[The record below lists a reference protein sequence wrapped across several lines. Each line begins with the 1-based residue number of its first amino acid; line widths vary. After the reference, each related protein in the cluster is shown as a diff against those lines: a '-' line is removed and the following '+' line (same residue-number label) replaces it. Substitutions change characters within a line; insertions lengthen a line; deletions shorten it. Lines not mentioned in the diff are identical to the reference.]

1 MNYFYFFLK
10 MRQKIHISV
19 RKYTQIIK
27 KTRTPLCI
35 SFFYTIF
42 APNMKEKYNIREVFA
57 PKIVA
62 TMRAYT
68 RAQFGQDTLA
78 GIIVGIVAI
87 PLAIAFGISSG
98 VGPTEGLVTA
108 IIAGLLI
115 SVFGG
120 SKVQIGG
127 PTGAFIVIIYGI
139 IQQFGLA
146 GLMIATV
153 MAGIL
158 LIIMGLARLG
168 SVIKFVP
175 YPVIVGFT
183 AGIALTIF
191 STQMNDFFGLG
202 LSNVPANFVDKWIF
216 YAQHFHVNGWALGI
230 GLFSL
235 LICIFMPKITKR
247 VPGSLAAI
255 IFATL
260 AVWLLKRYA
269 PESWGAAGVQ
279 TIGDLY
285 ALPHGIPAPH
295 LPSLELAEGQSYF
308 GMIRELFPAA
318 FTIAMLG
325 AIESLLSAM
334 VADGVIGDRH
344 NSNTELI
351 AQGIANVVV
360 PFFGGIPATG
370 AIART
375 MTNINNGGRTPI
387 AGVVHAIVLLLV
399 LLFLGQLVGMIPMSC
414 LAAVLIMV
422 AYSMSGWKTIVGLI
436 KHPNRDLWVLLITFF
451 LTVIFDLT
459 VAIEVGLVLAMVLFL
474 MRTNEQTHIRTLHDE
489 IDPNEDTESNLNL
502 EHLTIPEGVEV
513 YEIDGPYFFGIAN
526 RFDEVMT
533 HVSGEK
539 YPVRIIR
546 MRKVPFVDS
555 TAMHNLSMLI
565 QRSHNEGITIIL
577 SGVNDHVHKQL
588 LIGGIEQQMDPHNIC
603 ANIHFAL
610 RRAGDILEKSERMKK

>member
-1 MNYFYFFLK
+1 MHYSIKEVFSPKLFQTL
-10 MRQKIHISV
+10 
-19 RKYTQIIK
+19 RKY
-27 KTRTPLCI
+27 
-35 SFFYTIF
+35 SG
-42 APNMKEKYNIREVFA
+42 
-57 PKIVA
+57 
-62 TMRAYT
+62 
-68 RAQFGQDTLA
+68 AQFGQDALA

-108 IIAGLLI
+108 IIAGVLI

-158 LIIMGLARLG
+158 LIIMGIARLG

-216 YAQHFHVNGWALGI
+216 YAQHFHVNAWALGV

-247 VPGSLAAI
+247 IPGSLAAI
-255 IFATL
+255 IFATF
-260 AVWLLKRYA
+260 AVWLLKTYA
-269 PESWGAAGVQ
+269 PEAWGVASVQ
-279 TIGDLY
+279 TISDLY

-295 LPSLELAEGQSYF
+295 LPSLELAEGQTYF
-308 GMIRELFPAA
+308 GLVRELFPAA

-351 AQGIANVVV
+351 AQGVANVVV

-375 MTNINNGGRTPI
+375 MTNINNGGRTPV

-422 AYSMSGWKTIVGLI
+422 AYSMSGWKTIVGLF
-436 KHPNRDLWVLLITFF
+436 KHRNRDFWVLLITFF

-489 IDPNEDTESNLNL
+489 IDPNEDSESNLNL

-588 LIGGIEQQMDPHNIC
+588 LTGGIEQQMDPHNIC

-610 RRAGDILEKSERMKK
+610 RRAEDLLAKRANDR

>member
-1 MNYFYFFLK
+1 MK
-10 MRQKIHISV
+10 
-19 RKYTQIIK
+19 KYSIK
-27 KTRTPLCI
+27 
-35 SFFYTIF
+35 
-42 APNMKEKYNIREVFA
+42 EVFA
-57 PKIVA
+57 PKFFS
-62 TMRAYT
+62 TLKNYST
-68 RAQFGQDTLA
+68 KQFGQDAIA
-78 GIIVGIVAI
+78 GVIVGIVAI

-98 VGPTEGLVTA
+98 VGPTEGLLTA

-115 SVFGG
+115 SLFGG

-139 IQQFGLA
+139 IQEYGLA
-146 GLMIATV
+146 GLTIATII
-153 MAGIL
+153 AGIL
-158 LIIMGLARLG
+158 LVLMGLAHLG

-183 AGIALTIF
+183 AGIAVTIF

-202 LSNVPANFVDKWIF
+202 LSDVPANFIDKWVYYF
-216 YAQHFHVNGWALGI
+216 QHFNVNWWAFGI
-230 GLFSL
+230 GMFSL
-235 LICIFMPKITKR
+235 AICIGMPYITKK

-255 IFATL
+255 ILATVG
-260 AVWLLKRYA
+260 VWLVKEYA
-269 PESWGAAGVQ
+269 PASWGVTGIA
-279 TIGDLY
+279 TISDLY
-285 ALPHGIPAPH
+285 ELPHGIPAPH
-295 LPSLELAEGQSYF
+295 LPSLELGEGESVFTLIQK
-308 GMIRELFPAA
+308 LFPSA

-334 VADGVIGDRH
+334 VADGVIGDKH

-351 AQGIANVVV
+351 GQGIANIVV

-387 AGVVHAIVLLLV
+387 AGIIHAIVLLGV
-399 LLFLGQLVGMIPMSC
+399 LLFLGTLVGMIPMAC
-414 LAAVLIMV
+414 LSAVLIMV
-422 AYSMSGWKTIVGLI
+422 AYSMSGWKTIAGLI
-436 KHPNRDLWVLLITFF
+436 KHPSRDLYVLLITFF

-459 VAIEVGLVLAMVLFL
+459 VAIEVGILLALVLFL
-474 MRTNEQTHIRTLHDE
+474 MRTSEATHIRTFHNE
-489 IDPNEDTESNLNL
+489 IDPNEDTEVKYNL

-513 YEIDGPYFFGIAN
+513 YEIDGPYFFGIAS
-526 RFDEVMT
+526 RFDDVMGQ
-533 HVSGEK
+533 VSSK
-539 YPVRIIR
+539 NYPIRIIR

-565 QRSHNEGITIIL
+565 QRSHKEGMTIIL

-588 LIGGIEQQMDPHNIC
+588 LTGGIEQQMDPHNIC

-610 RRAGDILEKSERMKK
+610 RRAEDIIQMKNAAQ

>member
-1 MNYFYFFLK
+1 MYIEKKQYLCGKNRSPQPPK
-10 MRQKIHISV
+10 WGEKIMQYS
-19 RKYTQIIK
+19 IK
-27 KTRTPLCI
+27 
-35 SFFYTIF
+35 
-42 APNMKEKYNIREVFA
+42 EVFS
-57 PKIVA
+57 PKLFTILRSYSA
-62 TMRAYT
+62 T
-68 RAQFGQDTLA
+68 QLGQDTLA

-115 SVFGG
+115 SIFGG

-139 IQQFGLA
+139 IQEFGLG

-158 LIIMGLARLG
+158 LVIMGLTKLG

-202 LSNVPANFVDKWIF
+202 LSDVPANFIDKWIF
-216 YAQHFHVNGWALGI
+216 YAKHFHVHWWSLGVGVFSLGI
-230 GLFSL
+230 
-235 LICIFMPKITKR
+235 CIGMPYITKKI
-247 VPGSLAAI
+247 PGSLAAI
-255 IFATL
+255 ILATL
-260 AVWLLKRYA
+260 AVWLLKKYA
-269 PESWGAAGVQ
+269 PAEWGIAGLQ
-279 TIGDLY
+279 TISDLY
-285 ALPHGIPAPH
+285 SLPHGIPAPH
-295 LPSLELAEGQSYF
+295 MPGIEIAEGETVFTTMQK
-308 GMIRELFPAA
+308 LFPSA

-334 VADGVIGDRH
+334 VADGVIGDKH

-351 AQGIANVVV
+351 AQGMANIVV

-375 MTNINNGGRTPI
+375 MTNINNGGRSPI
-387 AGVVHAIVLLLV
+387 AGVVHAAVLMMV
-399 LLFLGQLVGMIPMSC
+399 LLFMGKLVGLIPMPC

-422 AYSMSGWKTIVGLI
+422 AYSMSGWKTVVGLI

-459 VAIEVGLVLAMVLFL
+459 VAIEVGILLAMVLFL
-474 MRTNEQTHIRTLHDE
+474 MRTNEETHIRTFHDE
-489 IDPNEDTESNLNL
+489 IDPNEDTESALNL

-526 RFDEVMT
+526 KFDDVMG
-533 HVSGEK
+533 HVSSEK

-565 QRSHNEGITIIL
+565 QRSHKEGMTIIL

-588 LIGGIEQQMDPHNIC
+588 LQGGIEQQMDPHNIC

-610 RRAGDILEKSERMKK
+610 RRAQDLIDRMNKKEK

>member
-1 MNYFYFFLK
+1 MHY
-10 MRQKIHISV
+10 S
-19 RKYTQIIK
+19 IK
-27 KTRTPLCI
+27 D
-35 SFFYTIF
+35 IF
-42 APNMKEKYNIREVFA
+42 APKLFQTLKGYNRG
-57 PKIVA
+57 
-62 TMRAYT
+62 
-68 RAQFGQDTLA
+68 QLGQDALA

-115 SVFGG
+115 SLFGG

-202 LSNVPANFVDKWIF
+202 LSNVPANFVEKWIF
-216 YAQHFHVNGWALGI
+216 YAQHFHIHWWAFGI

-247 VPGSLAAI
+247 IPGSLAAI
-255 IFATL
+255 ILATF
-260 AVWLLKRYA
+260 AVWMLKRYA
-269 PESWGAAGVQ
+269 PESWGVASLQ
-279 TIGDLY
+279 TISDLY

-295 LPSLELAEGQSYF
+295 VPTLELAEGQSFF
-308 GMIRELFPAA
+308 GLVRELFPAA

-351 AQGIANVVV
+351 AQGIANMVV

-375 MTNINNGGRTPI
+375 MTNINNGGRTPV
-387 AGVVHAIVLLLV
+387 AGIIHAFVLLLV

-474 MRTNEQTHIRTLHDE
+474 MRTNEQTHIRTLHHE
-489 IDPNEDTESNLNL
+489 IDPNEDTDIQLNL

-526 RFDEVMT
+526 RFDDIMS

-565 QRSHNEGITIIL
+565 QRSHREGITIIL

-588 LIGGIEQQMDPHNIC
+588 LTGGIEQQMDPHNIC

-610 RRAGDILEKSERMKK
+610 RRAEDLLQRRN

>member
-1 MNYFYFFLK
+1 M
-10 MRQKIHISV
+10 
-19 RKYTQIIK
+19 
-27 KTRTPLCI
+27 
-35 SFFYTIF
+35 
-42 APNMKEKYNIREVFA
+42 REVFA
-57 PKIVA
+57 PKLFQ
-62 TMRAYT
+62 TLRNYS
-68 RAQFGQDTLA
+68 RERFAQDALA

-108 IIAGLLI
+108 IIAGFLVSLL
-115 SVFGG
+115 GG

-139 IQQFGLA
+139 IQQYGLA
-146 GLMIATV
+146 GLTIATV

-158 LIIMGLARLG
+158 LLIMGFARLG

-202 LSNVPANFVDKWIF
+202 LRNVPANFIEKWAF
-216 YAQHFHVNGWALGI
+216 YAQHFSINWWALGI

-247 VPGSLAAI
+247 IPGSLMAI
-255 IFATL
+255 ILATL
-260 AVWLLKRYA
+260 AVWLLKQYA
-269 PESWGAAGVQ
+269 PASWGVASLQ
-279 TIGDLY
+279 TISDLY
-285 ALPHGIPAPH
+285 ALPQGIPAPH
-295 LPSLELAEGQSYF
+295 LPSLELAEGQTYF
-308 GMIRELFPAA
+308 SLIRELFPSA

-334 VADGVIGDRH
+334 VADGVIGDKH

-351 AQGIANVVV
+351 AQGVANVVV

-375 MTNINNGGRTPI
+375 MTNINNGGRTPV
-387 AGVVHAIVLLLV
+387 AGIIHAVVLLLV

-422 AYSMSGWKTIVGLI
+422 SYSMSGWKTIAGLV

-459 VAIEVGLVLAMVLFL
+459 IAIEVGLVLAMVLFL
-474 MRTNEQTHIRTLHDE
+474 MRTSEETHIRTFHNE
-489 IDPNEDTESNLNL
+489 IDPNEDTDVQSNL

-526 RFDEVMT
+526 KFDDIMT

-539 YPVRIIR
+539 YPIRIIR

-555 TAMHNLSMLI
+555 TAMHNLGMLI
-565 QRSHNEGITIIL
+565 QRSHKEGTTIIL

-588 LIGGIEQQMDPHNIC
+588 MQGGIEQQMNPHNIC
-603 ANIHFAL
+603 SNIHFAL
-610 RRAGDILEKSERMKK
+610 RRAEDLLERMKVES

>member
-1 MNYFYFFLK
+1 
-10 MRQKIHISV
+10 
-19 RKYTQIIK
+19 
-27 KTRTPLCI
+27 
-35 SFFYTIF
+35 
-42 APNMKEKYNIREVFA
+42 MKEKYNIREVFA
-57 PKIVA
+57 PKIAA
-62 TMRAYT
+62 TLRGYT

-139 IQQFGLA
+139 IQEFGLA

-269 PESWGAAGVQ
+269 PESWGVAGVQ

-610 RRAGDILEKSERMKK
+610 RRAEDIIQMKG

>member
-1 MNYFYFFLK
+1 MQY
-10 MRQKIHISV
+10 S
-19 RKYTQIIK
+19 IK
-27 KTRTPLCI
+27 
-35 SFFYTIF
+35 
-42 APNMKEKYNIREVFA
+42 EVFS
-57 PKIVA
+57 PKLLS
-62 TMRAYT
+62 TLRTYT
-68 RAQFGQDTLA
+68 RAQFAQDALA

-115 SVFGG
+115 SIFGG

-139 IQQFGLA
+139 IQQYGLS

-158 LIIMGLARLG
+158 LILMGFSHLG

-183 AGIALTIF
+183 AGIAVTIF

-202 LSNVPANFVDKWIF
+202 LTNVPANFIDKWIY
-216 YAQHFHVNGWALGI
+216 YAQHFQVNWWAVAI
-230 GLFSL
+230 GFFSL
-235 LICIFMPKITKR
+235 TVCIFMPKLTKR
-247 VPGSLAAI
+247 IPGSLAAI
-255 IFATL
+255 ILAT
-260 AVWLLKRYA
+260 AGVWALKEFA
-269 PESWGAAGVQ
+269 PESWGIAGLQ
-279 TIGDLY
+279 TISDLY
-285 ALPHGIPAPH
+285 ELPHGIPAPH
-295 LPSLELAEGQSYF
+295 VPSLELAEGESFFTLIQK
-308 GMIRELFPAA
+308 LFPSA

-334 VADGVIGDRH
+334 VADGVIGDKH

-351 AQGIANVVV
+351 AQGVANVVV

-387 AGVVHAIVLLLV
+387 AGVIHAAVLLLV
-399 LLFLGQLVGMIPMSC
+399 LLFLGQLVGMIPMAC

-422 AYSMSGWKTIVGLI
+422 AYSMSGWKTIVGLF
-436 KHPNRDLWVLLITFF
+436 KHRNRDFWVLMITFF

-459 VAIEVGLVLAMVLFL
+459 VAIEVGILLALVLFL
-474 MRTNEQTHIRTLHDE
+474 MRTNEETHIRTFHNE
-489 IDPNEDTESNLNL
+489 IDPNEDTEVQYNL

-526 RFDEVMT
+526 KFDDIMT
-533 HVSGEK
+533 HVSSEK
-539 YPVRIIR
+539 YPIRIIR

-565 QRSHNEGITIIL
+565 QRSHKEGITIIL

-610 RRAGDILEKSERMKK
+610 RRAEDIIQMKG

>member
-1 MNYFYFFLK
+1 MQY
-10 MRQKIHISV
+10 S
-19 RKYTQIIK
+19 IK
-27 KTRTPLCI
+27 
-35 SFFYTIF
+35 
-42 APNMKEKYNIREVFA
+42 EVFS
-57 PKIVA
+57 PKLFQTLRNYNGKA
-62 TMRAYT
+62 F
-68 RAQFGQDTLA
+68 AQDSLA

-139 IQQFGLA
+139 IQQFGLT

-158 LIIMGLARLG
+158 LIAMGLARLG

-216 YAQHFHVNGWALGI
+216 YAQHFSVNWWALAI
-230 GLFSL
+230 GVFSL
-235 LICIFMPKITKR
+235 LVCIFMPKFTKR
-247 VPGSLAAI
+247 IPGSLAAI

-260 AVWLLKRYA
+260 VVWLLKEFA
-269 PESWGAAGVQ
+269 PAAWGVASVQ

-295 LPSLELAEGQSYF
+295 VPSIELAEGQTVLSL
-308 GMIRELFPAA
+308 IRELFPSA

-351 AQGIANVVV
+351 AQGVANVVV

-375 MTNINNGGRTPI
+375 MTNINNGGRTPV
-387 AGVVHAIVLLLV
+387 AGIVHAVVLLLV

-422 AYSMSGWKTIVGLI
+422 AYSMSGWKTIVGLF
-436 KHPNRDLWVLLITFF
+436 KHRNRDFWVLVITFL

-459 VAIEVGLVLAMVLFL
+459 VAIEVGLLLAMVLFL
-474 MRTNEQTHIRTLHDE
+474 MRTNEQTHIRTLHKE

-526 RFDEVMT
+526 RFDEIML
-533 HVSGEK
+533 HVSGK
-539 YPVRIIR
+539 DYPVRIIR

-588 LIGGIEQQMDPHNIC
+588 MQGGIEQQMDPHNIC

-610 RRAGDILEKSERMKK
+610 RRAEDLLEQRAMNKN

>member
-1 MNYFYFFLK
+1 MQY
-10 MRQKIHISV
+10 S
-19 RKYTQIIK
+19 IK
-27 KTRTPLCI
+27 D
-35 SFFYTIF
+35 
-42 APNMKEKYNIREVFA
+42 VFS
-57 PKIVA
+57 PKLFS
-62 TMRAYT
+62 TLRGYS
-68 RAQFGQDTLA
+68 RAQFGQDALA

-108 IIAGLLI
+108 IIAGLVI
-115 SVFGG
+115 SVLGG

-139 IQQFGLA
+139 IQEFGLS
-146 GLMIATV
+146 GLAIATI

-158 LIIMGLARLG
+158 LVVMGLAHLG
-168 SVIKFVP
+168 NVIKFVP

-191 STQMNDFFGLG
+191 STQMNDFFGMG
-202 LSNVPANFVDKWIF
+202 LTNVPANFVDKWIF
-216 YAQHFHVNGWALGI
+216 YAQHFQVNWWAFGI
-230 GLFSL
+230 GIFSL
-235 LICIFMPKITKR
+235 LLCIFMPKITKR
-247 VPGSLAAI
+247 IPGSLAAI
-255 IFATL
+255 VFATFV
-260 AVWLLKRYA
+260 VWLLKTYA
-269 PESWGAAGVQ
+269 PASWGVASMQ
-279 TIGDLY
+279 TISDLY

-295 LPSLELAEGQSYF
+295 LPSMELAEGETF
-308 GMIRELFPAA
+308 FTLIHKLFPAA

-325 AIESLLSAM
+325 AIESLLSAI
-334 VADGVIGDRH
+334 VADGVIGDKH

-351 AQGIANVVV
+351 AQGAANIIV

-375 MTNINNGGRTPI
+375 MTNINNGGRTPV
-387 AGVVHAIVLLLV
+387 AGIVHAVVLLLV
-399 LLFLGQLVGMIPMSC
+399 LLFMGQLVGMIPMSC

-422 AYSMSGWKTIVGLI
+422 AYSMSGWKTIVGLF
-436 KHPNRDLWVLLITFF
+436 KHRTRDFWVLVITFL

-459 VAIEVGLVLAMVLFL
+459 VAIEVGLLLAMVLFL
-474 MRTNEQTHIRTLHDE
+474 MRTNEQTHIRTLHHE
-489 IDPNEDTESNLNL
+489 IDPNEDSESHLNL

-526 RFDEVMT
+526 RFDEIML
-533 HVSGEK
+533 HVSGKE
-539 YPVRIIR
+539 YPIRIIR

-565 QRSHNEGITIIL
+565 QRSHKEGITIIL

-588 LIGGIEQQMDPHNIC
+588 MQGGIEQQMDPHNIC
-603 ANIHFAL
+603 ADIHFAL
-610 RRAGDILEKSERMKK
+610 RRAEDILAMKMNN

>member
-1 MNYFYFFLK
+1 MQY
-10 MRQKIHISV
+10 
-19 RKYTQIIK
+19 
-27 KTRTPLCI
+27 
-35 SFFYTIF
+35 SF
-42 APNMKEKYNIREVFA
+42 KEVFS
-57 PKIVA
+57 PKLFH
-62 TMRAYT
+62 TLRHYN
-68 RAQFGQDTLA
+68 RGQLAQDALA

-108 IIAGLLI
+108 IIAGLII
-115 SVFGG
+115 SLFGG

-139 IQQFGLA
+139 IQQYGLA
-146 GLMIATV
+146 GLMIATI

-158 LIIMGLARLG
+158 LILMGFARMG
-168 SVIKFVP
+168 NVIKFVP
-175 YPVIVGFT
+175 YPVVVGFT
-183 AGIALTIF
+183 AGIAVTIF

-202 LSNVPANFVDKWIF
+202 LTDVPANFVDKWIF
-216 YAQHFHVNGWALGI
+216 YFHHFSINYWALAI

-247 VPGSLAAI
+247 IPGSLAAI
-255 IFATL
+255 VFATF
-260 AVWLLKRYA
+260 AVWLLKTYA
-269 PESWGAAGVQ
+269 PASWGLASLQ
-279 TIGDLY
+279 TISDLY
-285 ALPHGIPAPH
+285 ALPQGIPAPH
-295 LPSLELAEGQSYF
+295 MPSIELAEGESFFTLIQK
-308 GMIRELFPAA
+308 LFPSA

-334 VADGVIGDRH
+334 VADGVIGDKH

-351 AQGIANVVV
+351 AQGVANVVV

-375 MTNINNGGRTPI
+375 MTNINNGGRTPV
-387 AGVVHAIVLLLV
+387 AGIIHAVVLLLV
-399 LLFLGQLVGMIPMSC
+399 LLFLGQLVGMIPMAC

-422 AYSMSGWKTIVGLI
+422 SYSMSGWKTIVGTF
-436 KHPNRDLWVLLITFF
+436 KHRNRDLWVLLITFF

-459 VAIEVGLVLAMVLFL
+459 VAIEVGLLLAMVLFL
-474 MRTNEQTHIRTLHDE
+474 MRTNEQTQIRTLHHE
-489 IDPNEDTESNLNL
+489 IDPNEDTDIQLNL

-526 RFDEVMT
+526 RFDDVMT

-539 YPVRIIR
+539 YPIRIIR

-577 SGVNDHVHKQL
+577 SGVKTHVLHQL
-588 LIGGIEQQMDPHNIC
+588 QTGGIEQQMNPNNIC
-603 ANIHFAL
+603 ANIHEAL
-610 RRAGDILEKSERMKK
+610 KRAETLLNKK